1 MPRLL
6 RLFALAALLFPAAL
20 HAQTAPPL
28 RVVLTCQR
36 AYCDE
41 DFQQT
46 ELPYVTFV
54 RDLADADVQAL
65 VTADANGAGGST
77 YTVRLMGKGRFDGR
91 TDTYAVPLAADA
103 TDDVQ
108 RRALSRTLA
117 AGLMPYVAQTGGL
130 DRVTIAARTGV
141 TAAAP
146 AVPVRDPWNG
156 WVFSTTVASNFSGD
170 ENRSSLSSRMYASAS
185 RVTDRWKSGVNVYAE
200 RNLSRFNIVLPA
212 TKTLAERDTTI
223 RNEQSSIASEV
234 VSAYSVGPKTTVGG
248 TVYASSSRFEN
259 RELQTGIRLGI
270 ERSLFPYSQSTS
282 RLVTARYDVGVETE
296 RYRDTTVYSQTAEIL
311 PLHRI
316 RLGVDF
322 RQAWGT
328 VALVTMGQQYLGH
341 LDQYSLTQALSF
353 DVRVAKGLTV
363 GAYTVFSLTRDQRN
377 VPRASASSEDVL
389 LQRRALQ
396 SGYDYFG
403 GVGMRYTFGSAS
415 SGVVNNRYKGGYSIS
430 FSY

>member
-6 RLFALAALLFPAAL
+6 RILSLAALFVPGVAS
-20 HAQTAPPL
+20 AQTAPPL
-28 RVVLTCQR
+28 RVVLACQR

-46 ELPYVTFV
+46 ELAYVAFV

-77 YTVRLMGKGRFDGR
+77 YTVRLIGKGRFDGR
-91 TDTYAVPLAADA
+91 TDTYTIPLPADA

-108 RRALSRTLA
+108 RRALARTLA

-141 TAAAP
+141 EAAP
-146 AVPVRDPWNG
+146 AAPVRDPWNG
-156 WVFSTTVASNFSGD
+156 WVFSTTVAGNFSGD
-170 ENRSSLSSRMYASAS
+170 ENRSSLSSRFYGSAS
-185 RVTDRWKSGVNVYAE
+185 RVTDRWKVGVNVYAE
-200 RNLSRFNIVLPA
+200 NNLSRFAIHLPETA
-212 TKTLAERDTTI
+212 TLAERDTTI
-223 RNEQSSIASEV
+223 RNEQSSLSSEV
-234 VSAYSVGPKTTVGG
+234 VAAYSVGPKTTVGG
-248 TVYASSSRFEN
+248 SVDASSSRFEN
-259 RELQTGIRLGI
+259 RELQTGIRVGV

-296 RYRDTTVYSQTAEIL
+296 SYRETTVYNQTAEVL

-328 VALVTMGQQYLGH
+328 VTLVTMGKQYLGH
-341 LDQYSLTQALSF
+341 LDQYSLTQAFSF
-353 DVRVAKGLTV
+353 DVRIAKGLTV

-403 GVGMRYTFGSAS
+403 GVGMRYTFGSAANS
-415 SGVVNNRYKGGYSIS
+415 VVNNRYKGGYSIS

>member
-6 RLFALAALLFPAAL
+6 RFLSFAVLLFPAAL
-20 HAQTAPPL
+20 RAQTAPPL
-28 RVVLTCQR
+28 RVVLACQR
-36 AYCDE
+36 AYCDD

-46 ELPYVTFV
+46 ELAYVSFV
-54 RDLADADVQAL
+54 RDLANADVQAL

-77 YTVRLMGKGRFDGR
+77 YTVRLIGKGRFDGR
-91 TDTYAVPLAADA
+91 TDTYTIPLAADA

-108 RRALSRTLA
+108 RRALARTLA
-117 AGLMPYVAQTGGL
+117 AGLMPYLAQTGGL

-141 TAAAP
+141 EAAP
-146 AVPVRDPWNG
+146 AVPVRDPWND
-156 WVFSTTVASNFSGD
+156 WVFSTTVAGNFSGD
-170 ENRSSLSSRMYASAS
+170 ENRSSLSSRFYGSAS
-185 RVTDRWKSGVNVYAE
+185 RVTNRWKVGVNVYAE
-200 RNLSRFNIVLPA
+200 RNLSRFNINLPE
-212 TKTLAERDTTI
+212 TETLAARDTTI

-234 VSAYSVGPKTTVGG
+234 VAAYSVGPKTTVGG
-248 TVYASSSRFEN
+248 SADVSSSRFEN
-259 RELQTGIRLGI
+259 RLLQTGVRVGI

-296 RYRDTTVYSQTAEIL
+296 RYREETVYGQTAEIL
-311 PLHRI
+311 PLHRV
-316 RLGVDF
+316 RLGVDL
-322 RQAWGT
+322 RQSWGT
-328 VALVTMGQQYLGH
+328 VTLVTMGKQYLGH

-403 GVGMRYTFGSAS
+403 GVGMRYTFGSAA